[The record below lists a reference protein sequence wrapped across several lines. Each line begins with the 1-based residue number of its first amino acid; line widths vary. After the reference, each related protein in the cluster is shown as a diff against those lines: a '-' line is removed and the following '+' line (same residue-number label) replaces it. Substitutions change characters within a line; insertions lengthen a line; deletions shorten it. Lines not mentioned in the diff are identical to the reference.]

1 MKDAKRLE
9 KRKQEENH
17 EMIKTENKQIYQR
30 KTKNIFLKKIL
41 FLNKK
46 KEREGGSEDATYQKN
61 KYMCKVVHVVLK
73 MFYVHSII
81 VKEQSWND
89 LVLL

>member
-41 FLNKK
+41 FFNKK
-46 KEREGGSEDATYQKN
+46 KERGGGGG
-61 KYMCKVVHVVLK
+61 VK
-73 MFYVHSII
+73 MPHIRKINICVR
-81 VKEQSWND
+81 
-89 LVLL
+89 